1 MNWVALLNHLPAL
14 PEAVLLV
21 GACVVM
27 IADTFAKDE
36 RRALTYWIAQGTLA
50 LCLASTLFVVAFTD
64 VKQDGNQLYYAKY
77 YLFNGLFV
85 ADFLSHVVKLVF
97 YASVSATLVY
107 SRQWLLDRGLLR
119 GEFFSLLLFSLLGMM
134 LLASANSFLTVFLG
148 LELMSLCLY
157 ALVALNRDSA
167 LATEAAMKYF
177 VLGALSSG
185 LLLYGMSMIYG
196 ATGTLSI
203 PDVANVVRG
212 LASSST
218 DHNFLVFGLVF
229 VVAGVA
235 FKLGVVPFHM
245 WIPDV
250 YHGAPTPVTLVIG
263 SGPKLAAFAMAVRL
277 LVNALPALAADWQ
290 QMLALLAILSM
301 ALGNIAA
308 IAQSN
313 LKRMLAYSAIA
324 NMGFMLLGLLSGMV
338 DGNWLNRDS
347 AYSAALFYIIIYT
360 VMSVGAFGMLCLLSR
375 AGLDCEN
382 LEDMRGLNRRNPWYA
397 MLMMLLMLSLAGLPP
412 TAGFYAKLAVFNAAV
427 SAGYV
432 WLAVA
437 AVLLSLVGAYY
448 YLRIV
453 KLMYFDE
460 PRDAAP
466 AAAPAQGG
474 VLMSVNGL
482 ALLFFGI
489 VPGPLM
495 DLCTVAIASL

>member
-1 MNWVALLNHLPAL
+1 
-14 PEAVLLV
+14 
-21 GACVVM
+21 M
-27 IADTFAKDE
+27 IADTFVKDE
-36 RRALTYWIAQGTLA
+36 RRTLTYWTAQGTLA
-50 LCLASTLFVVAFTD
+50 LCTLATLYVVSETGAE
-64 VKQDGNQLYYAKY
+64 KH

-85 ADFLSHVVKLVF
+85 ADFLSHLVKLVS
-97 YASVSATLVY
+97 YAAVSATLVY

-212 LASSST
+212 LAASST

-290 QMLALLAILSM
+290 QMLVLLAILSM
-301 ALGNIAA
+301 AVGNITA

-338 DGNWLNRDS
+338 EGNWLNRDT

-375 AGLDCEN
+375 AGVDCEN

-397 MLMMLLMLSLAGLPP
+397 ALMLLLMLSLAGLPP

-427 SAGYV
+427 SAGYI
-432 WLAVA
+432 WLVVA
-437 AVLLSLVGAYY
+437 AVLLSLIGAYY

-460 PRDAAP
+460 PKDAAP
-466 AAAPAQGG
+466 AAAPAHGG
-474 VLMSVNGL
+474 VLMSANGL